1 MPQALPSIGYTA
13 LDESGDLTTSIGSDT
28 QARRLTVRAA
38 RHPARGLLAA
48 LALGSVFGATGC
60 SQLPFSAAWNP
71 WAAAPPTPVAP
82 WRASDGNKQPRL
94 AVLIDRL
101 NKEVQIDP
109 DKEHTLADLIDL
121 AQRLHPETWRAW
133 EEARVA
139 AARLGRFR
147 PRHRHLT
154 RGREGRSHGRWCSAG
169 DGAGSD

>member
-121 AQRLHPETWRAW
+121 AQRLHPGKRRERPPRGW
-133 EEARVA
+133 
-139 AARLGRFR
+139 AARRARGFPLSPPR
-147 PRHRHLT
+147 PLPVLHAWWRR
-154 RGREGRSHGRWCSAG
+154 REPRP
-169 DGAGSD
+169 GARCR